1 MLRPEPP
8 GLTLKEDTMNFDDP
22 EVVELGPSD
31 ELIQDDFSLDTTES
45 AIPPTRVRV
54 PSATYVAD
62 AE

>member
-1 MLRPEPP
+1 
-8 GLTLKEDTMNFDDP
+8 MNFDNP
-22 EVVELGPSD
+22 EVVELGPAD

-45 AIPPTRVRV
+45 AMPPTKVKV